1 MQYEEGTIGRIFVL
15 RLEEGDRLPETV
27 ETFAREHGIRAAT
40 VLYLGG
46 AADGS
51 KLVVGPEENRGEA
64 IVPIVHRLK
73 GIQEVM
79 GVGTLFPNESGDPIL
94 HLHAATGREGDAT
107 VGCTRAGVAVWL
119 VGEVV
124 LFEIAGSSGQRR
136 TIPGTPLELLELA
149 GSQQA

>member
-15 RLEEGDRLPETV
+15 RLEEGDRLPESI
-27 ETFAREHGIRAAT
+27 ETFARDHGIRAAT

-51 KLVVGPEENRGEA
+51 KLVVGPEENRGDA
-64 IVPIVHRLK
+64 IVPIVHRLQ
-73 GIQEVM
+73 GTQEVL
-79 GVGTLFPNESGDPIL
+79 GVGTLFPNESSEPIL
-94 HLHAATGREGDAT
+94 HLHAATGREGGAT

-124 LFEIAGSSGQRR
+124 ILEIADTSGQRKA
-136 TIPGTPLELLELA
+136 IQGTPLELLEL
-149 GSQQA
+149 SDSK